1 MVKAIANAIRTS
13 LGQKKIKIIDTGK
26 VMWPLQTMSSLF
38 WSKCKHYNPT
48 ARMLAELSKAQDKV
62 GRGTTLMMIIAGSL
76 RFLYEAFSER
86 DSSIISK
93 SFQKDLEKG
102 IETLTRL
109 DPWNW
114 VTEKLLKN
122 ATTSLN
128 SNIFFMFKSAF
139 PIKWKCSEGSD
150 GLGCSYWCRG

>member
-1 MVKAIANAIRTS
+1 
-13 LGQKKIKIIDTGK
+13 
-26 VMWPLQTMSSLF
+26 
-38 WSKCKHYNPT
+38 
-48 ARMLAELSKAQDKV
+48 MLAELSKAQDKV

-109 DPWNW
+109 DPWN
-114 VTEKLLKN
+114 
-122 ATTSLN
+122 
-128 SNIFFMFKSAF
+128 
-139 PIKWKCSEGSD
+139 
-150 GLGCSYWCRG
+150 